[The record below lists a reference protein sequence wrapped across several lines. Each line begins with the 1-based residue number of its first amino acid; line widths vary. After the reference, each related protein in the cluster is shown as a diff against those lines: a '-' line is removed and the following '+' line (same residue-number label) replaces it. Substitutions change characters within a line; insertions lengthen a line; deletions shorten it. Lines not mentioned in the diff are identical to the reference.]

1 MAKHDK
7 EHKKKPAG
15 DAAADHK
22 GSGGHHAAKAHGHAA
37 TVDTSL
43 PATRDELMSRHA
55 EARKR
60 RNSAP
65 LDSEA
70 FRAAVD
76 ELGRIEVR
84 VAAIERAQV
93 PPKG

>member
-7 EHKKKPAG
+7 EHKKKAG
-15 DAAADHK
+15 DGAAHEA
-22 GSGGHHAAKAHGHAA
+22 SGGHHAAKAHGHAA
-37 TVDTSL
+37 TVDMSL
-43 PATRDELMSRHA
+43 PATRDELMTRHA

-84 VAAIERAQV
+84 VASIERDLV

>member
-1 MAKHDK
+1 
-7 EHKKKPAG
+7 
-15 DAAADHK
+15 
-22 GSGGHHAAKAHGHAA
+22 
-37 TVDTSL
+37 
-43 PATRDELMSRHA
+43 MSRHA

-84 VAAIERAQV
+84 VASIERDLV

>member
-7 EHKKKPAG
+7 DHKKKAG
-15 DAAADHK
+15 DGADHAA
-22 GSGGHHAAKAHGHAA
+22 SGGHHAAKAHGHAA
-37 TVDTSL
+37 TVDMSL
-43 PATRDELMSRHA
+43 PATRDELMTRHA

-84 VAAIERAQV
+84 VASIERDLA

>member
-15 DAAADHK
+15 DGAADQK
-22 GSGGHHAAKAHGHAA
+22 GSGGHHAAKAHGRAA

-43 PATRDELMSRHA
+43 PATREELMTRHA

-84 VAAIERAQV
+84 VASIERDLV